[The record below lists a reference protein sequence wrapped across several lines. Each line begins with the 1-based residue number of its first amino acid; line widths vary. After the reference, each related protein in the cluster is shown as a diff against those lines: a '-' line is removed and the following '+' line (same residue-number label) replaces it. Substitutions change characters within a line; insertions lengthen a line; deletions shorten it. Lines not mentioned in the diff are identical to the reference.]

1 MMAINAKFYP
11 IRPSY
16 ETSDLAIVLKYPS
29 PFQAQFGF
37 TSLASN
43 ARYYYC
49 GAYCCCCFLC
59 CRRLSRV
66 FLIRGVQEVR
76 QGVLEPTMGKM
87 IEKTSLFQEQKSQS
101 IWFEL
106 WNFEKC
112 HQCVSAIANE
122 FKLFPN
128 NLWKMSDQMP
138 SAQCYTL
145 QIPNYTMYVVYV
157 ITAQPC
163 CL

>member
-1 MMAINAKFYP
+1 MGRRFSVHGVFIVVMLYVCESAVFLLIMMAINAKFYP

-49 GAYCCCCFLC
+49 GAYYCCCFLC

-76 QGVLEPTMGKM
+76 HWVLELTMGKM

-101 IWFEL
+101 I
-106 WNFEKC
+106 
-112 HQCVSAIANE
+112 
-122 FKLFPN
+122 
-128 NLWKMSDQMP
+128 
-138 SAQCYTL
+138 
-145 QIPNYTMYVVYV
+145 
-157 ITAQPC
+157 
-163 CL
+163 